1 MVLVPISVLMSVYFR
16 ESPENLLASLLSLS
30 EQTFRADEV
39 VLVEDGAISDRLQSV
54 IELYRNDLNIISV
67 RLPENAGLGKALN
80 EGLKYCRHEL
90 VARMDTDDISLPSR
104 FEKQVVFMQANPNV
118 AASSAILEEWDEEM
132 HVYCG
137 RRNLPLEPEAVARFA
152 LRRSPLS
159 HPLAIF
165 RKSVVIGVGGYPP
178 LRKAQDYALWSL
190 LLTKGYSLAN
200 LPDVLLKM
208 RTGSSLLGR
217 RGLGYLKQEF
227 ELLRFQREIGFLS
240 IKDFYLNALIK
251 GVLRF
256 SPNFMKKV
264 AYELFR

>member
-1 MVLVPISVLMSVYFR
+1 MAISVLMSVYFK
-16 ESPENLLASLLSLS
+16 ESPGNLLASLLSLS

-54 IELYRNDLNIISV
+54 IELYRNDLNIVSI
-67 RLPENAGLGKALN
+67 RLPENAGLGMALN

-104 FEKQVVFMQANPNV
+104 FEKQVAFMQANPEI

-132 HVYCG
+132 RICSG
-137 RRNLPLEPEAVARFA
+137 RRSLPLEPAAVARFA

-165 RKSVVIGVGGYPP
+165 RKSIVLAVGGYPP
-178 LRKAQDYALWSL
+178 LRKAQDHALWSL

-200 LPDVLLKM
+200 LPEVLLKM
-208 RTGSSLLGR
+208 RTGSGLLGR
-217 RGLGYLKQEF
+217 RGFSYFQQEL
-227 ELLRFQREIGFLS
+227 ELLRFQKSIGFLS
-240 IKDFYLNALIK
+240 ERDFYMNILIK
-251 GVLRF
+251 GALRF
-256 SPNFMKKV
+256 SPNIMKRA
-264 AYELFR
+264 AYKFFR